1 MRITIVAAALVT
13 AALLPAH
20 SRADSSQ
27 LYRCPDGM
35 FTNRAELLCE
45 PYETTGRVV
54 IMPGDSNLAAVR
66 PLLGEPA
73 PREQAHPLPA
83 PSGVCQLYNES
94 VGLNLA
100 TYGGRVSQTTEDRQR
115 WLALSRIF
123 TAIGKPHCL

>member
-35 FTNRAELLCE
+35 FTNRADLLCE

-54 IMPGDSNLAAVR
+54 IMPGGSNLAAVR
-66 PLLGEPA
+66 PLLGN
-73 PREQAHPLPA
+73 PRPVSRLSLSLHHP
-83 PSGVCQLYNES
+83 GS
-94 VGLNLA
+94 VNSTTNGWASISRHMGA
-100 TYGGRVSQTTEDRQR
+100 T
-115 WLALSRIF
+115 
-123 TAIGKPHCL
+123 